1 MTALSS
7 MKAASMRSAR
17 SAPSAAEIHC
27 PKATLNAATP
37 AWAAVHRLD
46 AARLIRL
53 AVESAPAGSRLH
65 AVAEE
70 GTPVRDIAGIIGKQ
84 LQLPITSVAPDAV
97 MEHFG
102 WLGAFFSLD
111 APASSQKTREQF
123 DWEPAEIGLLDD
135 LAVGHYF

>member
-1 MTALSS
+1 
-7 MKAASMRSAR
+7 MRSAR